1 MSIASEFKQFA
12 LRGSVLDLAVG
23 FIMGAA
29 FGRIVTSFTN
39 DLLMPPVGLLL
50 GRVDFTNLFVD
61 ISAESYPTL
70 AAAREAGAPVIAY
83 GAFVNS
89 VLDFVIVAAAVFFL
103 VRWFNRV
110 AGPKPAADAPA
121 TTKECPYCMS
131 TIAIAAT
138 RCAHCTSELR
148 AA

>member
-23 FIMGAA
+23 FIIGAA

-50 GRVDFTNLFVD
+50 GRVDFSNLFVD

-103 VRWFNRV
+103 VKWFNRV